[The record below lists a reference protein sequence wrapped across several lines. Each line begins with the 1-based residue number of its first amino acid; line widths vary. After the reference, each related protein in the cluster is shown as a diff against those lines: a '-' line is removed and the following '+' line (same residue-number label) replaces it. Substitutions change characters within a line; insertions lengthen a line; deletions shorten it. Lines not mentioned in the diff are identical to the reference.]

1 MNFKLS
7 GRKVKDLLNGE
18 EVTLLSGRFAY
29 NTLVE
34 WVLADFLDDVP
45 PFLEVCFNERMEGDT
60 VYHTA
65 NVEHDLYELNGLI
78 FIFEKGEDD
87 VRI

>member
-7 GRKVKDLLNGE
+7 ERKVKDLLNGE
-18 EVTLLSGRFAY
+18 EVILLSGRFVY
-29 NTLVE
+29 NTIVE

-45 PFLEVCFNERMEGDT
+45 PFLEVCFNERVEGDT
-60 VYHTA
+60 VYHTS

>member
-7 GRKVKDLLNGE
+7 ERKVKDLLNGE
-18 EVTLLSGRFAY
+18 EVVLLSERFAY

-34 WVLADFLDDVP
+34 WSLADFLDDIP

-65 NVEHDLYELNGLI
+65 NVNHDLYELNGLI
-78 FIFEKGEDD
+78 FIFEKD
-87 VRI
+87 V

>member
-7 GRKVKDLLNGE
+7 ERKVKDLLNGE
-18 EVTLLSGRFAY
+18 EVILLSGRFAY

-65 NVEHDLYELNGLI
+65 NVEHGSKIYNYNTFVLSS
-78 FIFEKGEDD
+78 KHPCQK
-87 VRI
+87 

>member
-7 GRKVKDLLNGE
+7 ERKVKDLLNGE
-18 EVTLLSGRFAY
+18 EVILLSGRFVY

-34 WVLADFLDDVP
+34 WVLADFLEDIP

-78 FIFEKGEDD
+78 FIFDKD
-87 VRI
+87 V

>member
-7 GRKVKDLLNGE
+7 ERKVKDLLNGE
-18 EVTLLSGRFAY
+18 EVILLSGRFAY

-34 WVLADFLDDVP
+34 WALADFLDDVP

-78 FIFEKGEDD
+78 FIFDKD
-87 VRI
+87 V

>member
-7 GRKVKDLLNGE
+7 ERKVKDLLNGE
-18 EVTLLSGRFAY
+18 EVVLLSERFAY

-34 WVLADFLDDVP
+34 WSLADFLDDIP

-65 NVEHDLYELNGLI
+65 NVNHDLYELNGLI
-78 FIFEKGEDD
+78 FIFDKD
-87 VRI
+87 V

>member
-7 GRKVKDLLNGE
+7 ERKVKDLLNGE
-18 EVTLLSGRFAY
+18 EVILLSGRFVY

-87 VRI
+87 VYI

>member
-7 GRKVKDLLNGE
+7 ERKVKDLLNGE
-18 EVTLLSGRFAY
+18 EVILLSGRFVY
-29 NTLVE
+29 NTIVE

-45 PFLEVCFNERMEGDT
+45 PFLEVCFNERVEGDT
-60 VYHTA
+60 VYHTS

-87 VRI
+87 VCI

>member
-7 GRKVKDLLNGE
+7 ERKVQDLLNGE
-18 EVTLLSGRFAY
+18 EVILLSGRFAY

-45 PFLEVCFNERMEGDT
+45 PFLEV
-60 VYHTA
+60 
-65 NVEHDLYELNGLI
+65 
-78 FIFEKGEDD
+78 
-87 VRI
+87 